1 MAALKFCI
9 LLVILAL
16 MATTVS
22 QAAALDSKSEAA
34 LAISSAED
42 VLASAYQ
49 VVKEA
54 EIAGAEISGFS
65 ALLKDAVQLLAQA
78 HTSFRVGDF
87 DSAVRFANLTSEIG
101 KEVEVKAIRLR
112 EFKSS
117 LPVWEMWLTM
127 IGSLFGVVTVVL
139 TSFLGWSVFKR
150 LYYRR
155 IRATKPEVAS
165 DGS

>member
-1 MAALKFCI
+1 MAAIKFCI
-9 LLVILAL
+9 ILVILAL

-34 LAISSAED
+34 LAISTAEE
-42 VLASAYQ
+42 VMASAYQ
-49 VVKEA
+49 VVKDA
-54 EIAGAEISGFS
+54 ETGGAPISGFS
-65 ALLKDAVQLLAQA
+65 ELLKDAAQLLAQA

-87 DSAVRFANLTSEIG
+87 DSAVLFANLTSEIG
-101 KEVEVKAIRLR
+101 KEVEVKAYKLR
-112 EFKSS
+112 EFKRGSP
-117 LPVWEMWLTM
+117 LWEMWLTM
-127 IGSLFGVVTVVL
+127 IGSLFAVVTVVL